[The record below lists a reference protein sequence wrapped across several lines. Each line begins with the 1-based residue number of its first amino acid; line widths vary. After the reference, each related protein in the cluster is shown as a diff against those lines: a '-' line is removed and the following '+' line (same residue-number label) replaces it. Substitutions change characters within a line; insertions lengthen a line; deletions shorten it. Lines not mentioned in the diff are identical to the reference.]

1 MGCPK
6 VFTDRRVFMF
16 VKTLVKVPSRIVDM
30 IWRLDFS
37 GLEVLCGKF
46 DCLIYEMLF
55 IKEYNP
61 GLNPQTD
68 FTCAK
73 LFV

>member
-1 MGCPK
+1 MGCRK
-6 VFTDRRVFMF
+6 VFTDCRVFMF
-16 VKTLVKVPSRIVDM
+16 VNTSVKVL
-30 IWRLDFS
+30 RLDFS
-37 GLEVLCGKF
+37 GLEVLSGKF
-46 DCLIYEMLF
+46 LVYGMLF
-55 IKEYNP
+55 IKEHNL